1 VSITSKLHCASV
13 SNNSSLLVLCAL
25 TLQNIYTGF
34 DENKRIGV
42 TRLFY
47 ASVVTLDGA
56 SP

>member
-1 VSITSKLHCASV
+1 VSIKLHCASV
-13 SNNSSLLVLCAL
+13 STNSRLLVLYAL

-34 DENKRIGV
+34 DGNKRIGV